1 MFRKIIFALIIVV
14 LFSSCSY
21 QPNLTLDTVFGGDA
35 ESADKGYKMI
45 SVDDLESVMNEEEIT
60 LINVHIPLEG
70 NISETDLA
78 IPFDEV
84 DDYLDQLPQD
94 KDEKIVIYCRS
105 GGMGDTASE
114 TLVKL
119 GYTNVWNLDGGY
131 NTWKAVGLPFEE

>member
-1 MFRKIIFALIIVV
+1 MLRKIMFALLVVV
-14 LFSSCSY
+14 LISSCSY
-21 QPNLTLDTVFGGDA
+21 LPNLTLDTIFISNV
-35 ESADKGYKMI
+35 ESADKRYEMI
-45 SVDDLESVMNEEEIT
+45 SVKELESVLNEEEIT

-70 NISETDLA
+70 NIPETDLV
-78 IPFDEV
+78 IPFNDIEN
-84 DDYLDQLPQD
+84 YQGQLPQN

-131 NTWKAVGLPFEE
+131 NTWKAIGLPFEE

>member
-1 MFRKIIFALIIVV
+1 MFRKIMFTLIIVV

-21 QPNLTLDTVFGGDA
+21 LPNLTLDTVFGGNA
-35 ESADKGYKMI
+35 ESDDKGYEMI